1 MSVEAWYKFYIRAKY
16 LAVTYPV
23 IALEQQCVFDDA
35 AVLFSSP
42 LLFYHK
48 GEDVMKRVAK
58 EHHGTKLWQLLEV
71 GGEKKE
77 MNEMMERF
85 VFVVCLSFGSAAR
98 LDSDLNFLAVN
109 DAPNC

>member
-1 MSVEAWYKFYIRAKY
+1 MRGAWFNSESLVSVEAWYKFYIRAKY

-58 EHHGTKLWQLLEV
+58 EHHDTNLW
-71 GGEKKE
+71 
-77 MNEMMERF
+77 
-85 VFVVCLSFGSAAR
+85 
-98 LDSDLNFLAVN
+98 
-109 DAPNC
+109 